1 MKPESRITA
10 KTSSTCNINLNNF
23 LYESILTEPGGEG
36 TLLYI
41 PTLLSYKV
49 RFEHKKNQL
58 ELAFIEMIKI
68 LKIAPLLLTVFIS
81 ILI

>member
-10 KTSSTCNINLNNF
+10 KTSSTCNIN

-68 LKIAPLLLTVFIS
+68 LKTAPLLLTVFIS